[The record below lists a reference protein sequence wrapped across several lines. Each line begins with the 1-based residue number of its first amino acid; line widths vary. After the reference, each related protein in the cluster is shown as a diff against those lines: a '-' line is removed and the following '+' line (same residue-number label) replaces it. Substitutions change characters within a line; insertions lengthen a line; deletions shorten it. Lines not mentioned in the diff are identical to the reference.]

1 MAVKKKIIWLIV
13 CIFLMLLIGGRI
25 MFLFN
30 DSPKCGVLKMNG
42 VDITQENVRIHSNY
56 VELPLIEIMKS
67 LGMRVEWVDKSTA
80 EITYEEKK
88 YILNLSKVSLI
99 EVGENFNL
107 LLPAPGGKRFYTVLE
122 KELVLDS
129 NTIKSAMYQMGV
141 KINVD
146 INRKERIVYIFE
158 RID

>member
-1 MAVKKKIIWLIV
+1 
-13 CIFLMLLIGGRI
+13 